1 MKSGKSL
8 KKSAQTKRD
17 SLEYAIIRD
26 QLIQKKKLP
35 DDPIVESND
44 DYWDQFKQSSYKIK
58 KCTAYFQRGA
68 VHFFH

>member
-44 DYWDQFKQSSYKIK
+44 DYWDQFK
-58 KCTAYFQRGA
+58 
-68 VHFFH
+68 